1 MIIPHYTP
9 STLRNVKKDII
20 NAGTS
25 NDNIKLIPLKKNY
38 PNPKFY
44 PRKFERDPD
53 TFEVSI
59 ENNFLKI
66 RRSDVL
72 VGGWGL
78 PLLIDVEFD
87 SIEVK
92 NGYRQQKI
100 PRVIYQTFEEYE
112 IPNGM
117 FEAIQSWKDLNP
129 EYEHYYYSEKDRLE
143 FIEKF
148 FDKKV
153 LDAYLSIIPGAFKA
167 DLWRCC
173 MLYENGGIYVDSD
186 MICLQSLNDYLEE
199 EDEFLISRDD
209 PMSKTFL
216 ANGFIASVPKHP
228 FLKQQIDSIVNNI
241 ETKKECYYL
250 EISGPALFGKSVNKI
265 LGLGQDSNYTLG
277 VSDINGY
284 RIKVLKHEWTTKT
297 MTYDGENVLHTE
309 YPGKDD
315 EMKVIDNPKYYSL
328 IQENIIY
335 QEIPRNLYY
344 TSKDPLDVNQYMVN
358 SFIEKNKYWN
368 FNYFT
373 DKDCLEFFR
382 VNNEEFKSLLNV
394 DVLSYYETLTNG
406 GEKSDFW
413 RYCII
418 YLLGGVYS
426 DSDTYCNVPMDKWV
440 KHHDLILGIEANVE
454 VDIAKTF
461 GMDRLGYEY
470 NNKIITVCNWSFASK
485 PRHNFFKDLIIDICN
500 NKNNDVLTNT
510 GPGRITKH
518 AIKYFS
524 NIDLSDLNH
533 KDLIK
538 GKSILF
544 NINRFGSNQ
553 SHSDSY
559 KNHKNPFD
567 CNDDVY
573 IVHMFDGSWRYSVRN
588 KEIKTFNSP
597 FGVSH
602 NQTIIKTNEG
612 YLGVGRIDKDKNRT
626 SFMKVIGDCRTLLEV
641 HYNNE
646 FQIKVQYEK
655 EITNYPNIAKFE
667 DYRWFTYKDN
677 RYLCVSYIDTDFN
690 TKVSILDEEYRFLG
704 DVKIDEYNRVSF
716 AGPEKIWEKNWLFF
730 EKDNELYF
738 IYSTN
743 PKYVVYKCVNF
754 ETLEFIKHIDIEWP
768 LTEGVPRDEMYFTKK
783 VSTGGSTNPIYL
795 KEKGIYLYFIHTKFY
810 SERKY
815 NHYAIILNE
824 EMIPIKICNTPIF
837 NKSLPYQYFFVSSVI
852 ETKDYLVFSG
862 GILDEVNFI
871 WELSKEQLYKKI
883 KI

>member
-53 TFEVSI
+53 TFEISI

-173 MLYENGGIYVDSD
+173 MLYENGGVYVDSD

-199 EDEFLISRDD
+199 GDEFLISRDD

-426 DSDTYCNVPMDKWV
+426 DSDTYCNVAMDKWV
-440 KHHDLILGIEANVE
+440 KHHDLILGIEANVD
-454 VDIAKTF
+454 VNIAKTF

-524 NIDLSDLNH
+524 NTDLNDLNH

-641 HYNNE
+641 HYDDE
-646 FQIKVQYEK
+646 FQIKTQYEK

-716 AGPEKIWEKNWLFF
+716 VGPEKIWEKNWLFF

-768 LTEGVPRDEMYFTKK
+768 LTDGVPRDEMYFTKK

>member
-1 MIIPHYTP
+1 MLVSHYTP

-38 PNPKFY
+38 SNPKFY

-66 RRSDVL
+66 RRSDVS

-87 SIEVK
+87 STEVK
-92 NGYRQQKI
+92 YEYRQQKI
-100 PRVIYQTFEEYE
+100 PRIIYQTFEEYE
-112 IPNGM
+112 IPDGM
-117 FEAIQSWKDLNP
+117 FNSIQSWKDLNP
-129 EYEHYYYSEKDRLE
+129 EYEHYYYTETDRLE

-148 FDKKV
+148 FDKRV
-153 LDAYLSIIPGAFKA
+153 LNAYLSIIPGAFKA

-173 MLYENGGIYVDSD
+173 ILYEKGGVYVDSD
-186 MICLQSLNDYLEE
+186 MICLKSLNDYLEWD
-199 EDEFLISRDD
+199 DEFLISRDD
-209 PMSKTFL
+209 PMSETFL
-216 ANGFIASVPKHP
+216 ANGFIASIPKHP
-228 FLKQQIDSIVNNI
+228 FLKQQIDSIVYNI
-241 ETKKECYYL
+241 ENKKECYYL
-250 EISGPALFGKSVNKI
+250 DISGPSLFGKSVNQI
-265 LGLGQDSNYTLG
+265 LGRNQDSKYILG
-277 VSDINGY
+277 VSNINGY
-284 RIKVLKHEWTTKT
+284 RIKILKHEWTTKT

-315 EMKVIDNPKYYSL
+315 EMKVINNPKYYSL

-335 QEIPRNLYY
+335 QEIPRNFYY
-344 TSKDPLDVNQYMVN
+344 TSKDHLDVNQYMVN

-368 FNYFT
+368 FNHFT
-373 DKDCLEFFR
+373 DKDCLDFFR
-382 VNNEEFKSLLNV
+382 LHNEEFKSLLNV

-426 DSDTYCNVPMDKWV
+426 DSDTYCNVPMDKWI

-454 VDIAKTF
+454 VGIAKTF

-470 NNKIITVCNWSFASK
+470 NNKIITVCNWTFAAK

-524 NIDLSDLNH
+524 GTNLSDLNY

-559 KNHKNPFD
+559 KNYENPFN
-567 CNDDVY
+567 CPDDVY
-573 IVHMFDGSWRYSVRN
+573 IVHMFDGSWRYSFRN
-588 KEIKTFNSP
+588 KEIKTFKSP

-612 YLGVGRIDKDKNRT
+612 YLGVSRIDKDKNRT
-626 SFMKVIGDCRTLLEV
+626 SFMKFIGDCRTLLEV
-641 HYNNE
+641 HYDYE
-646 FQIKVQYEK
+646 FQIKSQYEK
-655 EITNYPNIAKFE
+655 EISNYPNIAKFE
-667 DYRWFTYKDN
+667 DYRWFIYKNN

-690 TKVSILDEEYRFLG
+690 TKVSILDSNYRFLG
-704 DVKIDEYNRVSF
+704 DVNIDEYNKVSF
-716 AGPEKIWEKNWLFF
+716 IGPPKIWEKNWLFF
-730 EKDNELYF
+730 EKNGDLFF
-738 IYSTN
+738 IYSTS
-743 PKYVVYKCVNF
+743 PRYIVYKCNDF
-754 ETLEFIKHIDIEWP
+754 DNLEFIKHIDIEWP
-768 LTEGVPRDEMYFTKK
+768 LEYMVPNEELYFTHK
-783 VSTGGSTNPIYL
+783 VSTGGSTNPIYI
-795 KEKGIYLYFIHTKFY
+795 KDKGIYLYFIHTKFY

-815 NHYAIILNE
+815 NHYAVILNE
-824 EMIPIKICNTPIF
+824 NMIPIKLCTTPIF
-837 NKSLPYQYFFVSSVI
+837 NKLLPYQYFFVSSVV
-852 ETKDYLVFSG
+852 ESGDYLVFSG

-871 WELSKEQLYKKI
+871 WELSKEQLFKKI
-883 KI
+883 NI